1 MRILIVNGTFPPRRF
16 GGITSVSYSISKH
29 LVERGH
35 DVTVYTTDA
44 GDDKYSRLKD
54 NYLNFNGIKVYYFKN
69 LSTTLAFKHR
79 LFLPVGFIKK
89 IKENIN
95 KFDIIHLHD
104 YRTSLNIITGYY
116 AQKNNVPYV
125 IQTHG
130 SLSSSTGK
138 KQLKN
143 IFDISFGRH
152 IIKSASKVIALTEI
166 ESKQYID
173 MGVDPNKIDIIPNG
187 IDIHE
192 YNDLSHRDEFRD
204 KYSIKKSDKVILFLG
219 RINKV
224 KGIDLLIEA
233 FSDLTKKLDDVKL
246 VIVGP
251 DDGFSIKLL
260 DLISKLN
267 LSNKIILT
275 GPLYELDK
283 RDAYASAD
291 LYVLP
296 SIYETYPLTVLEA
309 CASRTAVIVTN
320 RCSIANMIGKIGCV
334 VDYDRSKMCNAIYDI
349 LIDNNLRKSYG
360 ESGRKLVENELSW
373 NKIVNEFELTYQSLI

>member
-1 MRILIVNGTFPPRRF
+1 MRILVVNGTFPPRRF

-35 DVTVYTTDA
+35 DVTVYTTDV

-69 LSTTLAFKHR
+69 LSTTLAFNHR
-79 LFLPVGFIKK
+79 LFLPVGLIKK
-89 IKENIN
+89 VKEDIS

-104 YRTSLNIITGYY
+104 YRTSLNIITSYY

-130 SLSSSTGK
+130 SLPSSMGK
-138 KQLKN
+138 KKLNN
-143 IFDISFGRH
+143 IFDISFGRR

-173 MGVDPNKIDIIPNG
+173 MGADANKIEIIPNG
-187 IDIHE
+187 IDILE
-192 YNDLSHRDEFRD
+192 YNDLSH
-204 KYSIKKSDKVILFLG
+204 SDKFIEKYHIKDHDKIILFLG

-251 DDGFSIKLL
+251 DDGFLIKLL
-260 DLISKLN
+260 ELISDLN
-267 LSNKIILT
+267 LRDKVILT

-291 LYVLP
+291 IYVLP

-309 CASRTAVIVTN
+309 CACRTAVIVTN
-320 RCSIANMIGKIGCV
+320 RCSIADMIGEIGCV
-334 VDYDRSKMCNAIYDI
+334 VDYDRSKMCKAIYDI

-360 ESGRKLVENELSW
+360 ESGRKLVENELTW
-373 NKIVNEFELTYQSLI
+373 NKIVNKFELAYQSVI